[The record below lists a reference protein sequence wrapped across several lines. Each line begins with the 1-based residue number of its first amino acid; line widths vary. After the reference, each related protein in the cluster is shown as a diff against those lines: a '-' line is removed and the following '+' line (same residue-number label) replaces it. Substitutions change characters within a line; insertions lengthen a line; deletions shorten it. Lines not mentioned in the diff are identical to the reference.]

1 MNRQTLYLKGAEKS
15 NSSAPNPQLELR
27 PYTESVGRETA
38 LLLVFLLL
46 LSPIAAGQKKR
57 AVKPG
62 NQPASELA
70 KLRDDFIRATK
81 DYKTSLEKLIASYQW
96 SVEKAEARLM
106 ESKEL
111 FTQGLISKSQ
121 LRESETAL
129 AHANAKVN
137 ESRQQ
142 MATADAQIAAALVEA
157 QAEAQLS
164 KLRIRKGSLVSTTSY
179 IRYNGATNWLLP
191 ETWKIQRFFFDTFK
205 KPLPIAVFGQGAIHD
220 RWRLDHRNALDV
232 SLYPDGVEG
241 QALINFLRSNGI
253 PFLAFRAAIPGTA
266 TGPHIHIG
274 RPSHRF

>member
-1 MNRQTLYLKGAEKS
+1 VNRQALYRKGAATS
-15 NSSAPNPQLELR
+15 TNSQFEILC
-27 PYTESVGRETA
+27 PYTELGRATA
-38 LLLVFLLL
+38 LLVVFLLL
-46 LSPIAAGQKKR
+46 VSPIAAGQKKR
-57 AVKPG
+57 AVQPRS
-62 NQPASELA
+62 QPASELA
-70 KLRDDFIRATK
+70 KLRADFIRATR

-96 SVEKAEARLM
+96 SMEKAEARLV

-111 FTQGLISKSQ
+111 FKQGLISKAQ
-121 LRESETAL
+121 LQESETAL
-129 AHANAKVN
+129 AHANDKVN

-157 QAEAQLS
+157 QAEAQFA
-164 KLRIRKGSLVSTTSY
+164 KLRIRRGSLVSTTSY

-220 RWRLDHRNALDV
+220 RWRLDHRNALDI

-241 QALINFLRSNGI
+241 QALLNFLRSNGI

-274 RPSHRF
+274 RPSHKF